1 MSEWI
6 YPETIKK
13 LRAACRSF
21 IEGNISVSA
30 IQHEINY
37 AENEIVALDEVW
49 VRQILFDAENNI
61 ELLTFTVD
69 DDQLRSSVIPIVQNI
84 LNKTV

>member
-6 YPETIKK
+6 YPEAIKK
-13 LRAACRSF
+13 LRAACNSF

-37 AENEIVALDEVW
+37 AENEIVALDEEW
-49 VRQILFDAENNI
+49 VRQMLFDAENNI

-69 DDQLRSSVIPIVQNI
+69 DDQLRNNVIPIVQNI

>member
-13 LRAACRSF
+13 LRAACSSF

-37 AENEIVALDEVW
+37 AENEIVALDEAW
-49 VRQILFDAENNI
+49 VRQMLFDAENNI
-61 ELLTFTVD
+61 ELLTFTVN
-69 DDQLRSSVIPIVQNI
+69 DDQLRNNVIPIVQNI